1 MNVIGRGPARSL
13 RRMVAVIVFSMLTVG
28 LVAVSGTPAMADTA
42 PPAGTP
48 ATVSADAMPT
58 WQINGVVWSQ
68 VVVGNTVYVTG
79 SFTRARPPGVPAG
92 GAGEVDANNIFAYDI
107 RTGNRVA
114 SFSHNLNG
122 QGLVIAA
129 SPDGSRVYVGGDF
142 TTVDGAARNHVA
154 AFATAT
160 GALDA
165 NFAPNVSN
173 QVKALTASGSTLYI
187 GGGYGSVNGSTRTN
201 LAAVNSTTGA
211 LSSTWRPTADGGTV
225 WSMVLAPDGSRV
237 IAGGSFT
244 GLSGTSA
251 YGM

>member
-48 ATVSADAMPT
+48 ATVSADALPT

-79 SFTRARPPGVPAG
+79 SFTKARPPGVAAG

-154 AFATAT
+154 AFDTAT
-160 GALDA
+160 GALVST
-165 NFAPNVSN
+165 FAPSLSG
-173 QVKALTASGSTLYI
+173 QVRG
-187 GGGYGSVNGSTRTN
+187 
-201 LAAVNSTTGA
+201 LAATSTSVYVGGDFLSANGKARSRLAAFAPATGA
-211 LSSTWRPTADGGTV
+211 MSAWAPVADRLV
-225 WSMVLAPDGSRV
+225 RAMVMS
-237 IAGGSFT
+237 
-244 GLSGTSA
+244 
-251 YGM
+251 